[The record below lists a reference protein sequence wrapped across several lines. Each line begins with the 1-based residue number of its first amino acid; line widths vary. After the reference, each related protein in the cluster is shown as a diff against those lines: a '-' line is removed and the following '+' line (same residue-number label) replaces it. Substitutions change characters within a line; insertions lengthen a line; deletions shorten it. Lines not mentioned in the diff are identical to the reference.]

1 MRVKRDP
8 KLIREN
14 ENYSTSSPDNS
25 EKDGQLWKEKKREL
39 KIRVAETGTEGLLV
53 TEVTYLQGSK
63 RTKKVFEV
71 AYVRMIYPHSLP
83 AIQIDSKQK
92 KL

>member
-1 MRVKRDP
+1 MKTTALPPQTTAKKTANCR
-8 KLIREN
+8 
-14 ENYSTSSPDNS
+14 
-25 EKDGQLWKEKKREL
+25 KEKKRAL
-39 KIRVAETGTEGLLV
+39 KIRVAKTGTEGLLV
-53 TEVTYLQGSK
+53 TEVTYFQGSK

-83 AIQIDSKQK
+83 AIQIDSKKK

>member
-1 MRVKRDP
+1 MANCR
-8 KLIREN
+8 
-14 ENYSTSSPDNS
+14 
-25 EKDGQLWKEKKREL
+25 KEKKQAL
-39 KIRVAETGTEGLLV
+39 KIRVAETDTGGLLV
-53 TEVTYLQGSK
+53 TKATYLQGSK

-71 AYVRMIYPHSLP
+71 AYVRMIYPHGLP

>member
-8 KLIREN
+8 KLIREK
-14 ENYSTSSPDNS
+14 EDDSTSSPDNS
-25 EKDGQLWKEKKREL
+25 EKDCQLSKRKETSIENQSRGNWHRKS
-39 KIRVAETGTEGLLV
+39 LV
-53 TEVTYLQGSK
+53 TEETYLQGSK